1 MPTVTPTGYGHM
13 TAMGIRCRQTH
24 CTSGR
29 HLPVTVAVHSRPMGR
44 IQVQT
49 TINATPEQVWAS
61 LEDVATHVQ
70 WMADAEAIRF
80 RSDQTSGV
88 GCVFEC
94 DTKVGPLRLTD
105 VMEITEWVDGS
116 IMGVRH
122 TGLVTGTGRFE
133 LVPDGDAHTTFTWDE
148 KLVFPWWMGGPV
160 GGVVGG
166 VILRQLWKGNLRR
179 LKATVEAR

>member
-1 MPTVTPTGYGHM
+1 
-13 TAMGIRCRQTH
+13 
-24 CTSGR
+24 
-29 HLPVTVAVHSRPMGR
+29 MGR

-49 TINATPEQVWAS
+49 TIDATPDRVWAS

-80 RSDQTSGV
+80 TTDQTSGV

-122 TGLVTGTGRFE
+122 TGLVTGTGQFE
-133 LVPDGDAHTTFTWDE
+133 LFADGDQRTTFTWDE

-166 VILRQLWKGNLRR
+166 VILKQLWKGNLKR
-179 LKATVEAR
+179 LKAIVEGT